1 MAVRDQRMQRQH
13 QALTALTRSDPFL
26 RGDVE
31 QALRAIN
38 RTACTTLGVARSSIW
53 LYDEAR
59 TRVDCCDLFIAA
71 EDSHHSGL
79 TLSAADYPAYFEA
92 LLAERTIAARDAHT
106 HPATREFSAGYLKP
120 LGIDAM
126 LDAPIIVAGRMVGV
140 VCQEHTGGVRD
151 WEIDEELFVGSIADM
166 VALTLESSRRRSA
179 QIELET
185 VVNQLERRLAQVQ
198 GMVEVAQ
205 SIISVLDVNLLLE
218 KIMDTAK
225 KVMHAEASSLLLLDR
240 EQGVL
245 RFQAARGTAA
255 GQFKEATIKLG
266 HGLAGWVAERGE
278 PLLIPDAYADP
289 RFDRRFDEQTNFRTR
304 SILTVPLL
312 GKDGVLGVLQVINK
326 LYKDCF
332 DEQDLDLFRS
342 FASMGSIAL
351 ENARLFAQTR
361 QMAADLRTAL
371 EKERWLAIEK
381 QKMGAY
387 IPKHVLDEI
396 SRSREQKLALGG
408 KSVVA
413 SVLFSDIKGFT
424 SVSEQLRPEVV
435 VTFLNEYMT
444 AMANVVE
451 AEEGLVDKFIG
462 DGVMAVFLPRGE
474 GDNHALRAVRASIRM
489 QQELAR
495 LKLRWRTTRPEVANL
510 LMRVG
515 INTGEM
521 IAGNV
526 GSETRMDYTVIGDN
540 VNVAS
545 RIESNGIGGQIHIS
559 EATYAEV
566 GDSIQAV
573 RLEPIQVKNR
583 VRPVQIYSVVF
594 TLPESESESG
604 SSG

>member
-1 MAVRDQRMQRQH
+1 MESRDQRMRRHH
-13 QALTALTRSDPFL
+13 QALTALTRSESL
-26 RGDVE
+26 RLGDRE
-31 QALRAIN
+31 RALREITQ
-38 RTACTTLGVARSSIW
+38 RACATLGVARSSIW
-53 LYDEAR
+53 LYDEEK
-59 TRVDCCDLFIAA
+59 TLIECKDLYVAA
-71 EDSHHSGL
+71 DDSHASGF
-79 TLSAADYPAYFEA
+79 TLRAADYPAYFQA
-92 LLAERTIAARDAHT
+92 LAAERTIAAADAHT
-106 HPATREFSAGYLKP
+106 HPATQEFSPGYLTP
-120 LGIDAM
+120 LGIHAM
-126 LDAPIIVAGRMVGV
+126 LDAPIFVAGRMVGV
-140 VCQEHTGGVRD
+140 VCQEQIGGPRV
-151 WEIDEELFVGSIADM
+151 WELDEELFVGSIADM
-166 VALTLESSRRRSA
+166 VAMALESGRLCAA
-179 QIELET
+179 QTELKT
-185 VVNQLERRLAQVQ
+185 VVEQLGRQLAQVQ
-198 GMVEVAQ
+198 ALVEVSQ
-205 SIISVLDVNLLLE
+205 SVISVLDVNLLLE

-225 KVMHAEASSLLLLDR
+225 KVMHAEASSLMLLDH

-245 RFQAARGTAA
+245 RFQAARGKAA

-278 PLLIPDAYADP
+278 PLLVPDAYADP
-289 RFDRRFDEQTNFRTR
+289 RFDRRFDTLTNFRTR

-312 GKDGVLGVLQVINK
+312 SKERVLGVIQVINK
-326 LYKDCF
+326 LHEACF
-332 DEQDLDLFRS
+332 DEQDLVLFCS

-351 ENARLFAQTR
+351 ENAHLFAQTR

-387 IPKHVLDEI
+387 IPRHVLDEI
-396 SRSREQKLALGG
+396 SRNREEKLALGG

-424 SVSEQLRPEVV
+424 SLSEQLRPEVV

-451 AEEGLVDKFIG
+451 SEGGLVDKFIG
-462 DGVMAVFLPRGE
+462 DGVMAVFLPQGE
-474 GDNHALRAVRASIRM
+474 GDNHALRAVRASVRM
-489 QQELAR
+489 QQELSG

-545 RIESNGIGGQIHIS
+545 RIESNGVGGEIHIS
-559 EATYAEV
+559 EATYAYV
-566 GDSIQAV
+566 RGFIQAV
-573 RLEPIQVKNR
+573 RLAPIQVKNR
-583 VRPVQIYSVVF
+583 VAPVQIYSVVI
-594 TLPESESESG
+594 E
-604 SSG
+604 

>member
-1 MAVRDQRMQRQH
+1 MESRDQRMRRQH
-13 QALTALTRSDPFL
+13 YALTALTRSEPVVQ
-26 RGDVE
+26 GDWE
-31 QALRAIN
+31 LALRAITQ
-38 RTACTTLGVARSSIW
+38 TACTTLGVARSSIW
-53 LYDEAR
+53 LYDEQK
-59 TRVDCCDLFIAA
+59 TLIECKDLFVAA
-71 EDSHHSGL
+71 SGSHASGA
-79 TLSAADYPAYFEA
+79 TLLAAHYPAYFHA
-92 LLAERTIAARDAHT
+92 LAAERTIAAADAHT
-106 HPATREFSAGYLKP
+106 HPATREFSAGYLSP
-120 LGIDAM
+120 LGIHAM
-126 LDAPIIVAGRMVGV
+126 LDAPIFAAGRMVGV
-140 VCQEHTGGVRD
+140 VCQEQIGGPRQ
-151 WEIDEELFVGSIADM
+151 WEIDEEQFVGSIADM
-166 VALTLESSRRRSA
+166 VAMVLESSRRRAA
-179 QIELET
+179 QGQLET
-185 VVNQLERRLAQVQ
+185 VVLQLEQRLAQVQ
-198 GMVEVAQ
+198 ALVEVSQ
-205 SIISVLDVNLLLE
+205 SVISVLDVNLLLE

-225 KVMHAEASSLLLLDR
+225 KVMSAEASSLMLLDQ

-245 RFQAARGTAA
+245 RFQAARGKAA

-278 PLLIPDAYADP
+278 PLLVPDAYADP
-289 RFDRRFDEQTNFRTR
+289 RFDRRFDELTRFRTR

-312 GKDGVLGVLQVINK
+312 AKQRVLGVLQVINK
-326 LYKDCF
+326 LNADSF
-332 DEQDLDLFRS
+332 DEQDLELFRS

-351 ENARLFAQTR
+351 ENAHLFAQTR
-361 QMAADLRTAL
+361 QMAADLRAAL

-408 KSVVA
+408 KSVIA

-424 SVSEQLRPEVV
+424 AVSEHLRPELV

-451 AEEGLVDKFIG
+451 AEGGLVDKFIG
-462 DGVMAVFLPRGE
+462 DGVMAVFLPQDE
-474 GDNHALRAVRASIRM
+474 GDNHALRAVQASVRM

-545 RIESNGIGGQIHIS
+545 RIESSGVGGEIHIS
-559 EATYAEV
+559 EATYACV
-566 GDSIQAV
+566 RDFIQAI
-573 RLEPIQVKNR
+573 RLDPIHVKNR
-583 VRPVQIYSVVF
+583 VQPVQIYSVVIA
-594 TLPESESESG
+594 ESTVGE
-604 SSG
+604 